1 MTALL
6 PASCNRAPEPININ
20 FTLPV
25 IQRIHS
31 QMRLSDAPA
40 RGVHQAQPAQGCRPR
55 PVQSHPPPRKLVA
68 TTTAIRWS
76 TQTNDFLANEPFS
89 FTASIPTRSY
99 SFFASFFIPQNFS
112 SPTLHPRFKLG
123 VTHGFNIPQHISS
136 HQTAS
141 VRPRSVV
148 SKQHG
153 SLHCVQKSA

>member
-31 QMRLSDAPA
+31 QMRLSNAPA

-76 TQTNDFLANEPFS
+76 TRTSDFLANEPFS
-89 FTASIPTRSY
+89 FTASLPTTRSN
-99 SFFASFFIPQNFS
+99 SFLASFVPQIFHHQPTIPGSN
-112 SPTLHPRFKLG
+112 LG
-123 VTHGFNIPQHISS
+123 SHTVSTHRSTSAVTRQH
-136 HQTAS
+136 QCALA
-141 VRPRSVV
+141 V
-148 SKQHG
+148 
-153 SLHCVQKSA
+153 

>member
-1 MTALL
+1 MTALA
-6 PASCNRAPEPININ
+6 PASRTRAPEPHQHR
-20 FTLPV
+20 PHAPGHPK
-25 IQRIHS
+25 IHS

-40 RGVHQAQPAQGCRPR
+40 RGFHQAQPAQGCRPR
-55 PVQSHPPPRKLVA
+55 PVQSHPPPRKFVA
-68 TTTAIRWS
+68 TTTAIRRS
-76 TQTNDFLANEPFS
+76 TRSNDFLAKEPFS
-89 FTASIPTRSY
+89 FTASLPTRSY
-99 SFFASFFIPQNFS
+99 SFFASFFVPQNFS

>member
-1 MTALL
+1 MTALA
-6 PASCNRAPEPININ
+6 PASRTRAPEPHQHR
-20 FTLPV
+20 PHAPGHPK
-25 IQRIHS
+25 IHS

-40 RGVHQAQPAQGCRPR
+40 RGFHQAQPAQGCRPR
-55 PVQSHPPPRKLVA
+55 PVQSHPPPRKFVA
-68 TTTAIRWS
+68 TTTAIRRS
-76 TQTNDFLANEPFS
+76 TRSNDFLAKEPFS
-89 FTASIPTRSY
+89 FTASLPTRSY